1 MKEKIQKLGKILSGM
16 VLPNTAVFIAWGLI
30 TSLFTPSGWFPNE
43 KLNSIVTPMLN
54 YLLPTLIA
62 YSGGKMFYQ
71 ERGAVVAVIATFGL
85 LIGSDIT
92 MFIGAMIMA
101 PIAALSIKKFDEAV
115 MDKVPPTLKSLV
127 SNFSEGIIGMLL
139 SIIGCLVVGPICIS
153 LNNILQSG
161 INFFVK
167 KGILPLLSIFVE
179 PAKVLFLNGAINHG
193 ILAPI
198 GINQVLEKGK
208 SFFFLIEANPGPG
221 LGLLLAYCLFGKGK
235 AKHEAPG
242 AILIH
247 FIGGIHEIYFPYVL
261 MNPLT
266 IIAMIV
272 GGSTGVFINVL
283 FDSGLIAPAS
293 PGSIISVIAMCERH
307 SYVGV
312 LLSVFLSALVTF
324 IIASVIL
331 KVFCK
336 EEKEIDLD
344 IDLG

>member
-1 MKEKIQKLGKILSGM
+1 MKDKIQKLGKILSGM
-16 VLPNTAVFIAWGLI
+16 VLPNTAAFIAWGFI
-30 TSLFTPSGWFPNE
+30 TSLFSTNGWFPNE
-43 KLNSIVTPMLN
+43 TLSKIITPMLN
-54 YLLPTLIA
+54 YLLPSLIA

-71 ERGAVVAVIATFGL
+71 ERGAIVAVVATFGL
-85 LIGSDIT
+85 LVGSDIT

-101 PIAALSIKKFDEAV
+101 PIAALTIKKFDELV
-115 MDKVPPTLKSLV
+115 MDKVPTSTKALV
-127 SNFSEGIIGMLL
+127 SNFSAGIIGTILA
-139 SIIGCLVVGPICIS
+139 IIGCLVIGPVCIS
-153 LNNILQSG
+153 LNNVLQSG
-161 INFFVK
+161 VNFFVN

-179 PAKVLFLNGAINHG
+179 PAKVLFLNSAINHG

-208 SFFFLIEANPGPG
+208 SLFFLIEGNPGPG
-221 LGLLLAYCLFGKGK
+221 LGLLLAYCIFGKGK

-266 IIAMIV
+266 IIAMIL
-272 GGSTGVFINVL
+272 GGSTGVLINVI
-283 FDSGLIAPAS
+283 FDSGLVAPAS
-293 PGSIISVIAMCERH
+293 PGSIISIIAMCERH

-324 IIASVIL
+324 IVASFIL

-336 EEKEIDLD
+336 EEKEVDLD
-344 IDLG
+344 IAL